1 MYLKA
6 FHWSLSIDSTHFGWV
21 SVYQW
26 ENIVT
31 YDMWHYMRNIYN
43 QFERII
49 YTKIISKDS
58 NLNFEAKEPA
68 SSVGAMFSADNC
80 SGSRDN

>member
-1 MYLKA
+1 MTCD
-6 FHWSLSIDSTHFGWV
+6 IIC
-21 SVYQW
+21 
-26 ENIVT
+26 EI
-31 YDMWHYMRNIYN
+31 IYN